1 MISEIELLFKEKL
14 EELGLVDTVVLDFN
28 ERIEGES
35 VIILN
40 ISKLKRLEPV
50 LNGSA
55 YEGEFEAHI
64 TGIWKVAE
72 GITDAIEKRNTVL
85 EKLTSEF
92 MYTNLGTARVMV
104 QAWDKAIW
112 QDVMDDTRYYVA
124 FDITL
129 TVKNMMR

>member
-40 ISKLKRLEPV
+40 ISKLKRFEPV